1 MVVDAVDLEFAAAAQ
16 MLNVRGE
23 VEGVAANGYAW
34 VVIDLLNKLVPS
46 DAIAWFSVDLSR
58 NSAQMVGFPGE
69 LPDDAACH
77 MLLELGD
84 DHPMLVSYLAEP
96 RNGALPAPRRLSDL
110 LRTDSYAGLGPS
122 VRFCIRW
129 TASGS

>member
-77 MLLELGD
+77 MLLELA
-84 DHPMLVSYLAEP
+84 MTTRCSLVTWRSPGMP
-96 RNGALPAPRRLSDL
+96 RCL
-110 LRTDSYAGLGPS
+110 LRDD
-122 VRFCIRW
+122 
-129 TASGS
+129 